1 MLIMQSQISFLNRI
15 KLVKEKFYK
24 TYDDDEI
31 KSHLFSPF
39 YEPEHLVLHNL
50 MVQCMIRQQTP
61 RLIDTVISVAP
72 LITRSD
78 CSRWNCMFDLTDCY
92 ARCLYCHSIK
102 GTFDMLDKY
111 VNHYTVEP

>member
-1 MLIMQSQISFLNRI
+1 MQSQLSFLNRI

-50 MVQCMIRQQTP
+50 VVQCMIRQQTP
-61 RLIDTVISVAP
+61 RLSDTVISVAP
-72 LITRSD
+72 LITR
-78 CSRWNCMFDLTDCY
+78 RNCMFDLTDCY

-111 VNHYTVEP
+111 VNHYIMEP